1 MKKIKCLTLLICLVI
16 CLTAKAEVYLIDSG
30 ATTAGAQITYRN
42 QTFTVG
48 TTAFASFDQLAAVSV
63 PSNSTVYV
71 APGTYSGGTL
81 SVFGLKLLGANAYCD
96 WTATRSAESTINGIL
111 YVNASKIE
119 VNGFAF
125 TGEGRVVANSAT
137 NQSPIYS
144 LKVSYNVFSGSTV
157 ARNDNTHLIA
167 IGTRYADG
175 NANADVS
182 QRRYCDTE
190 VSHNRFTGSAT
201 HLANSIGVMGVFGTT
216 TVTDNYLYD
225 GGTGVHVCNGQGVIN
240 ISHNKFHYVGVSTS
254 ANTDGNGVGSF
265 SVYAERSAYANSTTL
280 NITDNDFDHCY
291 GRTSYMALLRIYPG
305 SSGSTNCVAPVNMS
319 VNINRNTFTNKTSK
333 STNSGQL
340 GENVLL
346 YSDLGTTPDVR
357 FNIADNHY
365 DNRFYKYSYVTL
377 RDGLGQREIYSNS
390 ADQFVIAGKY
400 STMGT
405 STRYGSDIS
414 NHLVKAS
421 TPEATVIQS
430 MDIDPA
436 TGDIYVLQLKGSSN
450 KSSFCSANGLST
462 ECDPLTITRIP
473 CTSKATKTSGSYTY
487 STSVQKMSIAK
498 TGHGVKLSVYRDTNG
513 QLWLITGAK
522 GSDNGTSNDLSG
534 KAICRFK
541 FVSGQTIIADGRE
554 NSKVSLSYYNHPK
567 AYNNAYADVDPL
579 NRYICFSSSGN
590 GRRYCIY
597 DLDDFFNGKLTEI
610 RESVVYKGD
619 SAISGSGI
627 SGDTGFEYKSYQSFS
642 ICGDYLYLFEGV
654 GATSATSTFIMS
666 TYNWRTQQY
675 LQRKSLTYDRLVGS
689 SAWNEPEA
697 VSIRPDIF
705 GNATMY
711 IGMSPSSGYISVYK
725 LHVDRYV
732 DSSGNVLGDDTSDD
746 AKHFNTA
753 QYSGITMSKSAG
765 AYSLTAAALTDA
777 PSQKITITRKSK
789 YMYGKWTGCITGADG
804 NVFSVDISD
813 HNEYSGSFDATV
825 TFTPDGL
832 KNSYSA
838 NLRLSSPHA
847 DDIIIPINATYS
859 GTVDPTPDP
868 TPEPAPFD
876 DNITE
881 MTEVWNFSGNASLGS
896 WLDISG
902 TGDYLRTIAFKDGKI
917 YALHCKTGGTPAIKI
932 IDAYTGAQTGSLS
945 VNGIQNALFKLSGIA
960 VIGGKIVASSISSAG
975 TNFYIY
981 IWDDDS
987 SDPQALVTDSTHD
1000 GEVVGAQLSVSGD
1013 LNNGRL
1019 WINNDGT
1026 SKLLYYTV
1034 TNGTASQTPT
1044 VINLT
1049 KSGAAFAG
1057 GNGRGS
1063 AEVIYNSDGTIWLA
1077 PKDAVPTLFDASG
1090 AYKSS
1095 VNSGV
1100 VSGNQYGTAMKIIPF
1115 GEKKYLAAT
1124 AYKSGTNNGGFTL
1137 TNVTDGVESASSNLF
1152 FYPQA
1157 GLGATSNDQR
1167 LTSLC
1172 YATRNDGHV
1181 LDIWVSAAKQGVA
1194 YYTYNGESQSS
1205 SVEAISAGAM
1215 RISYNGREVSVAGSD
1230 AARISV
1236 YSTSGAM
1243 VAEVRGENT
1252 LNVSL
1257 LARGMYIVRALDREG
1272 NVATRKIMR

>member
-1 MKKIKCLTLLICLVI
+1 MKIIKSLTLFLFLVV
-16 CLTAKAEVYLIDSG
+16 CFSARSEVYLIDAG
-30 ATTAGAQITYRN
+30 ATTSGAQTTYRN

-81 SVFGLKLLGANAYCD
+81 SVFGLKVLGANAYCD
-96 WTATRSAESTINGIL
+96 WTASRSAESTITGTLNL
-111 YVNASKIE
+111 NASKIE
-119 VNGFAF
+119 VNGLAF
-125 TGEGRVVANSAT
+125 TGAGRIVANSAT
-137 NQSPIYS
+137 NESPIYS
-144 LKVSYNVFSGSTV
+144 LKVRYNVFSGSTV
-157 ARNDNTHLIA
+157 VRNDNTHLIA
-167 IGTRYADG
+167 IGSRYA
-175 NANADVS
+175 NAQANADVS

-190 VSHNRFTGSAT
+190 VSHNRFTGSAS

-216 TVTDNYLYD
+216 TVTDNYFYD
-225 GGTGVHVCNGQGVIN
+225 GGTGVHVCNGQGNIN

-280 NITDNDFDHCY
+280 NITDNEFDHCY

-305 SSGSTNCVAPVNMS
+305 ASGTTDCVKPVNMS

-333 STNSGQL
+333 ATNSGQL

-346 YSDLGTTPDVR
+346 YSDAGTTSGVR
-357 FNIADNHY
+357 FSIADNHY
-365 DNRFYKYSYVTL
+365 DNRFYKYSHVTL
-377 RDGLGQREIYSNS
+377 RDGWGQREIYSS
-390 ADQFVIAGKY
+390 CADQFVIAGKY

-405 STRYGSDIS
+405 GTRYGSDIS

-430 MDIDPA
+430 MDIDPV

-473 CTSKATKTSGSYTY
+473 CTAKASKTSGSYTY
-487 STSVQKMSIAK
+487 SKSVQKMSIAK
-498 TGHGVKLSVYRDTNG
+498 TGHGVKLSVYRDANG

-541 FVSGQTIIADGRE
+541 FVSGQTIIADGRA
-554 NSKVSLSYYNHPK
+554 NSTVSLTYHDHPK
-567 AYNNAYADVDPL
+567 GYSNTYADIDPV
-579 NRYICFSSSGN
+579 NRYICFSSSG
-590 GRRYCIY
+590 GGVRRYCVY
-597 DLDDFFNGKLTEI
+597 DLDDYFNG
-610 RESVVYKGD
+610 VVTSIKEVAVAKGA

-627 SGDTGFEYKSYQSFS
+627 SGDTGFEYKSYQSFC
-642 ICGDYLYLFEGV
+642 INGDYLYLFEGV
-654 GATSATSTFIMS
+654 GASSATSTFIMS

-675 LQRKSLTYDRLVGS
+675 LQRKSLTYDRLVSS

-697 VSIRPDIF
+697 VSVRPDIF
-705 GNATMY
+705 GNPAMY

-732 DSSGNVLGDDTSDD
+732 DSTGAVLGDDTSSD
-746 AKHFNTA
+746 AKHFNAA
-753 QYSGITMSKSAG
+753 QYSGITMSKSAN

-777 PSQKITITRKSK
+777 PSQKITITRTSK
-789 YMYGKWTGCITGADG
+789 YMYGKWTGCVTGADG
-804 NVFSVDISD
+804 GVFSVAISD
-813 HNEYSGSFDATV
+813 HNEYSGSFSATV

-847 DDIIIPINATYS
+847 DDIIIPINATYT
-859 GTVDPTPDP
+859 GTIDHDPAPEPTPDP
-868 TPEPAPFD
+868 TPFD
-876 DNITE
+876 DDITA
-881 MTEVWNFSGNASLGS
+881 MTEVWNYSGNTTLGS
-896 WLDISG
+896 WLDISD
-902 TGDYLRTIAFKDGKI
+902 DYIRTIAYKDGKI

-960 VIGGKIVASSISSAG
+960 VMGGKIVASSISSAG

-987 SDPQALVTDSTHD
+987 SDPRILVTDATHD

-1049 KSGAAFAG
+1049 KNGAAFAG

-1063 AEVIYNSDGTIWLA
+1063 AEVVYNSDGTIWLA
-1077 PKDAVPTLFDASG
+1077 PKDAVPTLFDATG

-1095 VNSGV
+1095 LNSGIV
-1100 VSGNQYGTAMKIIPF
+1100 AGNQYGTAMKFIPF
-1115 GEKKYLAAT
+1115 GGKQYLAT
-1124 AYKSGTNNGGFTL
+1124 TTYKSGTTGGGFTL
-1137 TNVTDGVESASSNLF
+1137 TNITDGIESASSNLF
-1152 FYPQA
+1152 FYPEA
-1157 GLGATSNDQR
+1157 GLGAASNSQR
-1167 LTSLC
+1167 TTSLC

-1181 LDIWVSAAKQGVA
+1181 LDIWVAVTLQGIA
-1194 YYTYNGESQSS
+1194 CYTYNGAGETA
-1205 SVEAISAGAM
+1205 VEAIAAGASAL
-1215 RISYNGREVSVAGSD
+1215 RYNGREVSLVGAD

-1236 YSTSGAM
+1236 YSTSGAI
-1243 VAEVRGENT
+1243 VADIRGENT

-1257 LARGMYIVRALDREG
+1257 LNRGIYIVRAIDRKG
-1272 NVATRKIMR
+1272 NVAVSKILR